1 MGDDFVARPRGTVA
15 KDDDFA
21 VQEFDTGRGAGPRR
35 PQAEVA
41 PNRPVIE
48 RQWERICWGTEG
60 SNPAP
65 SSGESTAD
73 LASAPRAPGKA
84 PAGTCSSSVSA
95 VRWQF
100 GRKRESSVAPT

>member
-65 SSGESTAD
+65 SSGESANDRFRDDFTG
-73 LASAPRAPGKA
+73 STSRYPPRMSPLTSFSCGAF
-84 PAGTCSSSVSA
+84 S
-95 VRWQF
+95 
-100 GRKRESSVAPT
+100 